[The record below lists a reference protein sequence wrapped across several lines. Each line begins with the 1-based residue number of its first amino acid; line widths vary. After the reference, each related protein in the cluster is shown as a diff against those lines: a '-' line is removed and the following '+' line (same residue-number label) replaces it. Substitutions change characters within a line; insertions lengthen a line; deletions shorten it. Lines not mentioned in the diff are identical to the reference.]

1 MHKHVAHNM
10 KKLTLLIITII
21 FFSCKTEGQEKI
33 KYADFFGNCLNK
45 REINLLN
52 KGCEIF
58 EKELLKNYE
67 NEKVGNSYKE
77 FLEGFQTMRIPREM
91 FKNNQTSEFLIELE
105 KSSLYNKIWKKYEE
119 ENEEE
124 IIVIT
129 APIENQEKETEKY
142 FYQINEN
149 GIYFN
154 CLIEKSEN
162 ENIKDYLKS
171 IKETPDIS
179 PGILASVLANKLN
192 EKELDTGILR
202 LIIAVNFYYELKI
215 NLSE

>member
-1 MHKHVAHNM
+1 M

-33 KYADFFGNCLNK
+33 KYADFFGNCLNT

-67 NEKVGNSYKE
+67 NRKIGNSYKE
-77 FLEGFQTMRIPREM
+77 FLEGVQTMRIPRKI
-91 FKNNQTSEFLIELE
+91 FQNNQTSEFLIELE
-105 KSSLYNKIWKKYEE
+105 KSNLYNKIWKKYEE

-124 IIVIT
+124 IIIIT
-129 APIENQEKETEKY
+129 APIENQEKKTEKD

-162 ENIKDYLKS
+162 ENIKDYLKT

-179 PGILASVLANKLN
+179 PGILVSVLTNKLN
-192 EKELDTGILR
+192 EKEFDTGILR

>member
-1 MHKHVAHNM
+1 M

-21 FFSCKTEGQEKI
+21 FFNCKTESQEKI
-33 KYADFFGNCLNK
+33 NYADFLGNCLNK

-52 KGCEIF
+52 KSCEIF

-67 NEKVGNSYKE
+67 NGKIGNSYKE
-77 FLEGFQTMRIPREM
+77 FLEGFQTMRIPRKM
-91 FKNNQTSEFLIELE
+91 FQNNQTSEFLIELE

-129 APIENQEKETEKY
+129 APIENQEKETEKD

-162 ENIKDYLKS
+162 ENVKDYLKA

-179 PGILASVLANKLN
+179 PGILASVLTNKLN
-192 EKELDTGILR
+192 EKEFDTGILR

>member
-1 MHKHVAHNM
+1 M

-21 FFSCKTEGQEKI
+21 FFSCKTESQEKI
-33 KYADFFGNCLNK
+33 YYADFLENCLNK

-67 NEKVGNSYKE
+67 NEKVGSSYKE

-105 KSSLYNKIWKKYEE
+105 KSNLYNKIWKK
-119 ENEEE
+119 NEEE
-124 IIVIT
+124 IEEQIIIT
-129 APIENQEKETEKY
+129 APIENQEKEAEKD

-154 CLIEKSEN
+154 CLIEQNEN

-179 PGILASVLANKLN
+179 PGILASVITNKLN
-192 EKELDTGILR
+192 EKEFDTGILR
-202 LIIAVNFYYELKI
+202 LIIAINFYYELKI

>member
-1 MHKHVAHNM
+1 M

-21 FFSCKTEGQEKI
+21 FFNCKTESQEKI
-33 KYADFFGNCLNK
+33 NYADFLGNCLNK

-124 IIVIT
+124 IIIIT